1 MTAAKAVF
9 TDYLYLFVAG
19 CLCLP
24 GAGLF
29 FSSVAR
35 AGAIP
40 YVAPVSVL
48 TYHNDNA
55 RTGEN
60 TNETILTPA
69 NVGSANFAL
78 LFSNKVDGYVF
89 AQPLIAPNVAIPG
102 RGVHNLIII
111 ATENDSVYAFDAD
124 NNLGA
129 NASPIWHDSFINPSA
144 GITPVPASETGS
156 SEIANEI
163 GITST
168 PVIDPASETVYVSAK
183 TKEVSGTT
191 TLVTNYVHR
200 LHALD
205 LTTGAEKFGGPV
217 IITATVP
224 GNGDGS
230 TNDSLWFNPLRHLN
244 RLSLLL
250 NNGIVYV
257 GFASLGDKTPYHG
270 WLFGY
275 NAQTLAQTTVYNAT
289 PNGSDGG
296 YWESACG
303 PAADTNGNIYISTGN
318 GSYDGTTN
326 NDYGD
331 SLLKLSTTNGL
342 ALSDYFTP
350 HDETNLNSDDLDF
363 GSGGMTLLP
372 DEAGSTAHP
381 HLLVCAAKQGTV
393 YLVDRDN
400 LTHFNPPVD
409 QVVQEMPSNI
419 LKSWGSPAYYAHTV
433 YYIGASDYPKA
444 FSMSNAV
451 IGATIVSNTA
461 TTYGSTGGSPDVSAN
476 GTSNAIVWAINV
488 PNHFLHAY
496 YATNIATEIG
506 SGQNIG
512 TAVKFT
518 VPTVANGKVYVGAI
532 SNVLVYGLNT
542 PIITAEPQS
551 VQATPGSN
559 VTFSV
564 TATTTAAPLH
574 YQWFKNTAALLNQ
587 TNSTL
592 TITNAQVSNAGVYSV
607 VVSDTVGTAFSVD
620 AILGM
625 AWVTENINGTI
636 AINFVGMPG
645 VSNQLQAATNLTAP
659 NGWQV
664 IWGTNAPSGGL
675 WQFIDLGASNYPYR
689 FYRSAAP

>member
-1 MTAAKAVF
+1 MANANRKAIL
-9 TDYLYLFVAG
+9 TSLRLVAG
-19 CLCLP
+19 CLCLLGTGFLFSP
-24 GAGLF
+24 GAC
-29 FSSVAR
+29 
-35 AGAIP
+35 AGVIS
-40 YVAPVSVL
+40 YIMPVSVL
-48 TYHNDNA
+48 TYHNDIA
-55 RTGEN
+55 RTGQN

-89 AQPLIAPNVAIPG
+89 AQPLAAANVAIPG
-102 RGVHNLIII
+102 RGVHNLLII
-111 ATENDSVYAFDAD
+111 ATEHDSVYAFDAD
-124 NNLGA
+124 NKLGA
-129 NASPIWHDSFINPSA
+129 NASPIWQISFINPAA
-144 GITPVPASETGS
+144 GITTVPASDTSS

-163 GITST
+163 GITCT
-168 PVIDPASETVYVSAK
+168 PVIDPATETVYVSAK
-183 TKEVSGTT
+183 TKEVSGTI
-191 TLVTNYVHR
+191 TNYVHR

-217 IITATVP
+217 IITATVV

-230 TNDSLWFNPLRHLN
+230 TNGSLWFNPLRHLN

-275 NAQTLAQTTVYNAT
+275 NAQTLALATVYNAT

-296 YWESACG
+296 FWESACG

-318 GSYDGTTN
+318 GSYDGPTN

-331 SLLKLSTTNGL
+331 SLIKLSTTNGL

-350 HDETNLNSDDLDF
+350 HDQDTLNSDDLDF
-363 GSGGMTLLP
+363 GSGGITLLP
-372 DEAGSTAHP
+372 DEAGSAAHP
-381 HLLVCAAKQGTV
+381 HLLVCAAKQGTI

-400 LTHFNPPVD
+400 LSHFNPVD
-409 QVVQEMPSNI
+409 QIVQEMPSNI

-433 YYIGASDYPKA
+433 YYIGASDMPEA

-451 IGATIVSNTA
+451 IGATISSNT
-461 TTYGSTGGSPDVSAN
+461 TIYGSTGGSPSVSAN

-506 SGQNIG
+506 TGQNIG
-512 TAVKFT
+512 SAVKFT
-518 VPTVANGKVYVGAI
+518 VATVANGKVYVGAI

-542 PIITAEPQS
+542 PAITAEPQS
-551 VQATPGSN
+551 VQVPPRSN

-564 TATTTAAPLH
+564 TATTTAPPLH
-574 YQWFKNTAALLNQ
+574 YQWFENAATLLNQ

-592 TITNAQVSNAGVYSV
+592 TITNAQAANAGVYSV
-607 VVSDTVGTAFSVD
+607 VVSDTVGSAFSVN
-620 AILGM
+620 AILGL
-625 AWVTENINGTI
+625 AWITENINGTI
-636 AINFVGMPG
+636 TVNFVGMPG
-645 VSNQLQAATNLTAP
+645 VSNQLQAATNLNAP
-659 NGWQV
+659 NPWQI

-675 WQFIDLGASNYPYR
+675 WQFTDPGASNYPQR
-689 FYRSAAP
+689 FYRSASP